1 LEIIN
6 MLRRLIKSFGY
17 AFSGLQEAV
26 KGHSFRVMVMM
37 VIGVCFLG
45 IILKIS
51 LFEWAMLILSMGLV
65 LTLEII
71 NTAWERSFDYLR
83 PEINPIVKTAKDLV
97 AAAVLLVSL
106 TALIVG
112 FLIFLP
118 KILEI
123 F

>member
-1 LEIIN
+1 
-6 MLRRLIKSFGY
+6 MFKKLIKSFSY
-17 AFSGLQEAV
+17 ALDGLKEAI
-26 KGHSFRVMVMM
+26 KGHSFRVMLFIV
-37 VIGVCFLG
+37 VLVCLLG
-45 IILKIS
+45 IFLKIS
-51 LFEWAMLILSMGLV
+51 LFEWVMVILSMGMV

-83 PEINPIVKTAKDLV
+83 PEINPIVKVAKDLV
-97 AAAVLLVSL
+97 ASAVLIASL

-112 FLIFLP
+112 LLIFLP

>member
-1 LEIIN
+1 
-6 MLRRLIKSFGY
+6 MFQKLIKSFSF
-17 AFSGLQEAV
+17 AFDGLKEAI
-26 KGHSFRVMVMM
+26 KGHSFRVMLFI
-37 VIGVCFLG
+37 VILVCILG
-45 IILKIS
+45 ILFKIS
-51 LFEWAMLILSMGLV
+51 LLEWVMIVLSMGLV

-83 PEINPIVKTAKDLV
+83 PEINPIVKVAKDLV
-97 AAAVLLVSL
+97 AAAVLVASL

-112 FLIFLP
+112 FLVFLP